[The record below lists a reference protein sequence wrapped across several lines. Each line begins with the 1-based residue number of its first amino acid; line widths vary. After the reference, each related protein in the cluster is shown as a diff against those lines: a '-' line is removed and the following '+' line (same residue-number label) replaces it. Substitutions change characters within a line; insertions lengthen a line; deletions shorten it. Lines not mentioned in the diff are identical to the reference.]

1 MSKEDNLNNV
11 HAIASFPLRNK
22 EDVIRNNLITHSYLE
37 LIYSSSQLKVST
49 GRHGYVRESGQCVM

>member
-11 HAIASFPLRNK
+11 HAIASFALRNK

-37 LIYSSSQLKVST
+37 LIYSNVYATVAS
-49 GRHGYVRESGQCVM
+49 